1 MLKKDNYRPKSAM
14 RPRENNP
21 IIPHEQPVIIERSG
35 RAKVDQSFIY
45 SKYPSERPKGK
56 SRNEIWDKS
65 KGTYSVNQDIN
76 PSHRPCIKV
85 NIDKPFQ
92 NAYSR
97 PQSIRV
103 VGYDNTKNPIIQ
115 ERTQSRP
122 HNRGSP
128 SPILKYENERKNFL
142 PADLGMRDSSWGNT
156 KSSVFEE
163 NPTCY
168 LFGGKL
174 KSVQNKECE
183 IRNVISYEFALPYR
197 EQKVTEKP

>member
-1 MLKKDNYRPKSAM
+1 MLKKDNYRPKSVM
-14 RPRENNP
+14 RLRENNP

-35 RAKVDQSFIY
+35 RAKVDQSFFY
-45 SKYPSERPKGK
+45 SKYPCERPKGK
-56 SRNEIWDKS
+56 LRNEISDKS
-65 KGTYSVNQDIN
+65 QGTFSINKDIS

-85 NIDKPFQ
+85 NIEKPLHST
-92 NAYSR
+92 YSR

-103 VGYDNTKNPIIQ
+103 VGYDNTKNPVIE

-122 HNRGSP
+122 RNRGSP

-142 PADLGMRDSSWGNT
+142 PADLGLRNSEWGNT

-163 NPTCY
+163 NPACY

-174 KSVQNKECE
+174 KSVHNKECE

-197 EQKVTEKP
+197 EQKVSSKP